1 MSDNDAAWHGTLGL
15 NEADS
20 AYMTGKGAA
29 TAGDFIESYRTLERY
44 QGNSI
49 ALPGDDATAEDWGRI
64 HNRLGRPETAEDYDF
79 GDLSQVDDRGKAEID
94 WFRNTSHELGLSQK
108 QAGDLLARFSDYGA
122 KREESDTAA
131 GKQAAL
137 DAMAGLHAEWGPEK
151 DKNTALANRAI
162 KALGLGD
169 DDVAALTAT
178 AAGKVALTRAM
189 ARIAPKLGEDT
200 QIGKG
205 RGGDMALSKADA
217 KTRITAI
224 YGDPEHPYHKAGHPG
239 HRAAVD
245 TMAEYFQAAN
255 REEAAA

>member
-1 MSDNDAAWHGTLGL
+1 MSDNDATWHATLGL

-20 AYMTGKGAA
+20 AYMTEKGAA

-64 HNRLGRPETAEDYDF
+64 HNRLGRPETADAYDF

-108 QAGDLLARFSDYGA
+108 QAGGLLGRFSEYGA
-122 KREESDTAA
+122 RREESETAA

-137 DAMAGLHAEWGPEK
+137 DAMAALHAEWGAEK
-151 DKNTALANRAI
+151 DKNTALADRAI
-162 KALGLGD
+162 RALGLGEND
-169 DDVAALTAT
+169 IAALTAT
-178 AAGKVALTRAM
+178 PAGQVALNRAM
-189 ARIAPKLGEDT
+189 ARIAPKLGEDV

-205 RGGDMALSKADA
+205 RGGDLALSRADA
-217 KTRITAI
+217 QARITAI
-224 YGDPEHPYHKAGHPG
+224 YGDPEHPYHTAGHPG
-239 HRAAVD
+239 HRAAVE

-255 REEAAA
+255 PDEAAA